1 MHKQINIIVLLVVT
15 LMGLSCEKTVDNIDL
30 PEAEEKM
37 VVYSFISPGCDT
49 VFAEV
54 TRSEPY
60 FGNDIWGNSNE
71 IVSDAELLFIHDGT
85 EKKLQY
91 DPLEENYFIT
101 LNGLQITSGDT
112 YQIKATA
119 PGLDDTFSKCTIP
132 SPAPQDITY
141 EGADYYYEYGERIR
155 MYFSFS
161 DIPDEENYY
170 RLLVSESD
178 TTYDGYVIWRKMT
191 LSYDYFAYLLTDKN
205 TSNGKITAEISQYM
219 GYEESDHT
227 LKITLLAI
235 DKNYYEYY
243 EKLNLV
249 YINDDNPFSEP
260 VIPYSNI
267 ENGLGLFAGYTKH
280 SKIITVKY

>member
-1 MHKQINIIVLLVVT
+1 MYKQINIIVLLVIT
-15 LMGLSCEKTVDNIDL
+15 LMVLSCEKTVDNIDL

-49 VFAEV
+49 VFADV

-85 EKKLQY
+85 ERKLQY
-91 DPLEENYFIT
+91 DPLEENYFVT
-101 LNGLQITSGDT
+101 LNGLQIKSGDT

-119 PGLDDTFSKCTIP
+119 AGLEDIFSECTIP
-132 SPAPQDITY
+132 SPAPHDLTY
-141 EGADYYYEYGERIR
+141 EGADYYYEYGERIN
-155 MYFSFS
+155 MYFSFT
-161 DIPDEENYY
+161 DILDEENYY
-170 RLLVSESD
+170 RLIVSESD
-178 TTYDGYVIWRKMT
+178 TTYEGYVIWRKLN

-205 TSNGKITAEISQYM
+205 TSDGKITAEISQYM

-235 DKNYYEYY
+235 DKNYYKYY

-249 YINDDNPFSEP
+249 YNNDDNPFSEP

-267 ENGLGLFAGYTKH
+267 ENGLGLFAGYTMH